1 MGGITETITG
11 WIGDFGVYAVF
22 ALMLV
27 DAVFPAASEVVMVYA
42 GALAAGAFPDQH
54 VTLFGWTI
62 ESTAWGYVVMAL
74 AGTIGYWIGSVL
86 GWGVGL
92 YGGRPL
98 LERHGRWFH
107 LGPEKLDRAE
117 RWFERYE
124 DSAVFVGR
132 LLPVVRSFISI
143 PAGVFE
149 VPFVRY
155 AILTLLGT
163 LPWCFG
169 LAAAGLAL
177 GSSWETFHDRFRF
190 ADYVFL
196 AIIVLALAWVAWR
209 LVRARAKRREAVR
222 QSAGGLD

>member
-11 WIGDFGVYAVF
+11 WIGDGGVYAVF

-42 GALAAGAFPDQH
+42 GALAAGAFPDQQ

-74 AGTIGYWIGSVL
+74 AGTLGYWIGSVL
-86 GWGVGL
+86 GWGIGL

-98 LERHGRWFH
+98 LERHGRWLH
-107 LGPEKLDRAE
+107 LGPEKLARAE
-117 RWFERYE
+117 RWFARYE
-124 DSAVFVGR
+124 GSAVFVGR
-132 LLPVVRSFISI
+132 LVPVVRSFISI

-155 AILTLLGT
+155 AVLTLLGT

-169 LAAAGLAL
+169 LAAAGVAL
-177 GSSWETFHDRFRF
+177 GSGWERFHDRFRI
-190 ADYVFL
+190 ADYV
-196 AIIVLALAWVAWR
+196 IIGIVVLVVVWIAVRVWR
-209 LVRARAKRREAVR
+209 GRARRRAEALER
-222 QSAGGLD
+222 SL

>member
-1 MGGITETITG
+1 
-11 WIGDFGVYAVF
+11 VF

-42 GALAAGAFPDQH
+42 GALAAGAFPDQQ

-74 AGTIGYWIGSVL
+74 AGTLGYWIGSVL
-86 GWGVGL
+86 GWGIGL

-98 LERHGRWFH
+98 LERHGRWLH
-107 LGPEKLDRAE
+107 LGPEKLARAE
-117 RWFERYE
+117 RWFARYE
-124 DSAVFVGR
+124 GSAVFVGR
-132 LLPVVRSFISI
+132 LVPVVRSFISI

-155 AILTLLGT
+155 AVLTLLGT

-169 LAAAGLAL
+169 LAAAGVAL
-177 GSSWETFHDRFRF
+177 GSGWERFHDRFRI
-190 ADYVFL
+190 ADYV
-196 AIIVLALAWVAWR
+196 IIGIVVLVVVWIAVRVWR
-209 LVRARAKRREAVR
+209 GRARRRAEALER
-222 QSAGGLD
+222 SL